1 MNELELKKSIA
12 IEGLMWQ
19 GDGEITPEFE
29 LNHENL
35 EYRTDEVHEFLRLL
49 EEKMESAKK
58 EAKEWAERAKMLS
71 DRIDRIE
78 ATIKDTMLAAKI
90 ETIRGKKY
98 GYLVYKSGES
108 VDWIAE
114 QNFDKIPKKF
124 VVTKMTQSLDKK
136 LIKENFDKKLA
147 KVLKLTP
154 SYTLKPSKV

>member
-1 MNELELKKSIA
+1 MNELELKKAIA
-12 IEGLMWQ
+12 IEGEMWK

-29 LNHENL
+29 LNRENL
-35 EYRTDEVHEFLRLL
+35 ENRTDEVHEFLRLL
-49 EEKMESAKK
+49 NEKMESAKK
-58 EAKEWAERAKMLS
+58 EAKEWAERAKTLS

-78 ATIKDTMLAAKI
+78 ETVKNTMLASKLERI
-90 ETIRGKKY
+90 SGKKH

-114 QNFDKIPKKF
+114 QDFKKIPKKF
-124 VVTKMTQSLDKK
+124 VVIKTTVSLDKK

-154 SYTLKPSKV
+154 SYTLKPSKI